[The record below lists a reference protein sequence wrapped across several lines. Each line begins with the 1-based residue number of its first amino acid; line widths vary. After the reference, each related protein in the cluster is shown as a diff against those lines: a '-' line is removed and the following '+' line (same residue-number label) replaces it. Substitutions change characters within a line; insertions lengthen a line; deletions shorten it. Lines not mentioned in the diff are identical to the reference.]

1 MSNKFL
7 QAERKYFVAY
17 LSNFPNTKSTLKQY
31 TNTAKKKKSSPCY
44 MHCNYSNRIMILL
57 LVINNF
63 S

>member
-31 TNTAKKKKSSPCY
+31 TNTAKKKKAHLAIC
-44 MHCNYSNRIMILL
+44 IAI
-57 LVINNF
+57 IATE
-63 S
+63 

>member
-31 TNTAKKKKSSPCY
+31 TNTAKKKKLT
-44 MHCNYSNRIMILL
+44 LL
-57 LVINNF
+57 YALQL
-63 S
+63 

>member
-31 TNTAKKKKSSPCY
+31 TNTAKKKKKAHLAIC
-44 MHCNYSNRIMILL
+44 IAI
-57 LVINNF
+57 IATE
-63 S
+63 